1 MSDYLGNL
9 AARTLAAPPLRP
21 RVRMRFEPQAAE
33 AAQPPQIEARR
44 EDGAAETPRGE
55 QPPRVIERERVRE
68 VVKPG
73 RETTRVV
80 VMEAKLADTPP
91 PTAPRER
98 EVIERVE
105 TIKSPAVEVAV
116 EVERSGRLVHSV
128 AQSGR
133 DVRSPQAAAKK
144 KNNNEAPRPHRY
156 DEEPPRVVAQ
166 EAPIRERRVPSERE
180 APEAAEPSVQVS
192 IGRIE
197 IRATTA
203 PAAQRRPRARTA
215 MSIDDYI
222 AKRDAKERR

>member
-21 RVRMRFEPQAAE
+21 RVRMRFEPEAPVAE
-33 AAQPPQIEARR
+33 AVAAPEPVSPQPRIEAPR
-44 EDGAAETPRGE
+44 EQRAVAET
-55 QPPRVIERERVRE
+55 PPRVIERERVRE

-80 VMEAKLADTPP
+80 TIEAAAAEP
-91 PTAPRER
+91 PREAPSEP

-105 TIKSPAVEVAV
+105 TINSREVVEG
-116 EVERSGRLVHSV
+116 SGRLVRSV
-128 AQSGR
+128 PKSGR
-133 DVRSPQAAAKK
+133 DVRSPQV
-144 KNNNEAPRPHRY
+144 KNNDNDETPRPHRY
-156 DEEPPRVVAQ
+156 DEEPPRVIAQ
-166 EAPIRERRVPSERE
+166 EPLIRERLLTRSEPE
-180 APEAAEPSVQVS
+180 APVAPAEPSVQVS

-203 PAAQRRPRARTA
+203 PPAQRRARGRSA

>member
-21 RVRMRFEPQAAE
+21 RVRMRFEPEAAVAE
-33 AAQPPQIEARR
+33 AVAAPEPVSPQPRIEPQR
-44 EDGAAETPRGE
+44 EQRAVAER
-55 QPPRVIERERVRE
+55 PPRVIERERVRE

-80 VMEAKLADTPP
+80 TIEAATAEPP
-91 PTAPRER
+91 RDAPREP

-105 TIKSPAVEVAV
+105 TINSREVVEGN
-116 EVERSGRLVHSV
+116 GRLVRSV
-128 AQSGR
+128 PKSGR
-133 DVRSPQAAAKK
+133 DVRSPQV
-144 KNNNEAPRPHRY
+144 KNNNDDEAPRPHRY
-156 DEEPPRVVAQ
+156 DEEPPRVIAQ
-166 EAPIRERRVPSERE
+166 EPQIRERLVTRSE
-180 APEAAEPSVQVS
+180 PEAAAPPEPSVQVS

-203 PAAQRRPRARTA
+203 PPAQRRARGRTA